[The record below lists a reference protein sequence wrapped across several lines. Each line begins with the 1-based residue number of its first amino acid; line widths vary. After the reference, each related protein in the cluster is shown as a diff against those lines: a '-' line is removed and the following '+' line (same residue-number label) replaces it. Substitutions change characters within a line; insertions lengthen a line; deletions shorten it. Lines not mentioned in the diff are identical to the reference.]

1 MDLDKYPP
9 IIGGK
14 RKNANI
20 NELIINDKAASD
32 DVNLLLKR
40 LMNIL

>member
-9 IIGGK
+9 ITGEK

-20 NELIINDKAASD
+20 NELIINDQTVSD
-32 DVNLLLKR
+32 DINLMLKR
-40 LMNIL
+40 Y